1 MRTAVR
7 VAGSLILA
15 TAVAMSALAATPR
28 TAHATSCLAMELSE
42 FAHEVDVA
50 FVGRKI
56 PMGVYAD
63 HLETDRRTEEII
75 ENYVAVFRV
84 GRVYK
89 GQVGRIVGVHSTPGL
104 SGGVGYD
111 WGLSAVIAYGDPA
124 GSLRVG
130 TCNSNVTI
138 SELEEVFGAGY
149 APARSSVQQAPDERP
164 DAPAEPASDDA
175 TAADAQQPPDPPA
188 EPTNDDATAADAR
201 QPPDPPAEPA
211 SDNATA
217 AGPQQPPDDG
227 SAPLDALVIALLAA
241 AAVAV
246 LIVSVLTVRRRRH
259 RPPPAA

>member
-1 MRTAVR
+1 
-7 VAGSLILA
+7 
-15 TAVAMSALAATPR
+15 
-28 TAHATSCLAMELSE
+28 MELSE

-84 GRVYK
+84 DRVYK
-89 GQVGRIVGVHSTPGL
+89 GQVGRIVGVHSTPVL

-175 TAADAQQPPDPPA
+175 AAADAQQPPDAPA
-188 EPTNDDATAADAR
+188 EPTNDDATAADAP

-211 SDNATA
+211 SDDATA